1 MHLPVM
7 VREVVEMLGVRPGG
21 RYIDGTVG
29 GGGHA
34 EAIMKTAG
42 EEGALLGID
51 RDQDAIGRARA
62 RLSPW
67 GERCR
72 LVHGNFSDL
81 EPIASEQG
89 WQGADGVLLDLGMS
103 SDQVDTPARGFS
115 FQHEGPLDMRM
126 DVSQALT
133 AAQVVNTYGEQELAD
148 LLWRLGE
155 ERAARRIARW
165 IVEERE
171 RASLVGTG
179 QLADLVERAKGRR
192 GRTHPATQTFQALR
206 MEVNRELEAVDQGV
220 AAALRV
226 VRPGGRVAVITF
238 HSLEDRAV
246 KQMFARHVGRWESLP
261 AGGERWVGE
270 QPKVQWLSKKPVG
283 PAEEEVAANPRARSA
298 KLRVVEKESAS

>member
-1 MHLPVM
+1 MHQPVM
-7 VREVVEMLGVRPGG
+7 VREVVELLGVKPGG

-34 EAIMKTAG
+34 EAIMKRAG
-42 EEGALLGID
+42 EQGALLGID
-51 RDQDAIGRARA
+51 RDAEAIGRAGQ
-62 RLSPW
+62 RLAPW
-67 GERCR
+67 GDRCR
-72 LVHGNFSDL
+72 LVHGNFSEL
-81 EPIASEQG
+81 ESLASAAG
-89 WQGADGVLLDLGMS
+89 WSEADGVLLDLGMS
-103 SDQVDTPARGFS
+103 SYQVDTPERGFS

-126 DVSQALT
+126 DVRQALT
-133 AAQVVNTYGEQELAD
+133 AAQVVNTYEEKELAD

-171 RASLVGTG
+171 RAPMTSTR

-192 GRTHPATQTFQALR
+192 GRAHPATQTFQALR
-206 MEVNRELEAVDQGV
+206 MEVNREIEAVDRGV

-238 HSLEDRAV
+238 HSLEDRAA
-246 KQMFARHVGRWESLP
+246 KQMFARHAGRWESLQ

-270 QPKVQWLSKKPVG
+270 PPRVRWISKKPVV
-283 PAEEEVAANPRARSA
+283 ATDEEVEANPRARSA
-298 KLRVVEKESAS
+298 KLRVVEKEQMS